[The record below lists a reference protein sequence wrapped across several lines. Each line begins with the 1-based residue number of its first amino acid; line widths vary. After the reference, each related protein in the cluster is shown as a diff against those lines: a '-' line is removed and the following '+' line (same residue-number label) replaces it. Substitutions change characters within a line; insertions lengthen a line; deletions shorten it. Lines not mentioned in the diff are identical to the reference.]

1 MKSFIQDLFGHQE
14 WADAELWKAVEACPG
29 ALDQED
35 ISKRFRHFHSTQYAY
50 LQLLRGEKADVRS
63 FISRFGDSVPIQ
75 TVKQN
80 AIETH
85 RELAKFLADLPESKL
100 EEKLFIPWFKDPT
113 FIVTTTQALVQV
125 AMHSQYHR
133 GQNATRLR
141 EVGGTPPTLDF
152 VLWIW
157 KGRPKAEWSSG
168 NDQSIDVREQI

>member
-50 LQLLRGEKADVRS
+50 HLLLRGEKADVRS
-63 FISRFGDSVPIQ
+63 FISRYGDSVPIQ
-75 TVKQN
+75 TVKPN
-80 AIETH
+80 
-85 RELAKFLADLPESKL
+85 S
-100 EEKLFIPWFKDPT
+100 
-113 FIVTTTQALVQV
+113 
-125 AMHSQYHR
+125 
-133 GQNATRLR
+133 TRLR
-141 EVGGTPPTLDF
+141 EVGGTPPTIDF

>member
-29 ALDQED
+29 ALGKED

-50 LQLLRGEKADVRS
+50 LLLLRGENPDVRN
-63 FISRFGDSVPIQ
+63 FISRYGEAVAIQ

-100 EEKLFIPWFKDPT
+100 EEKVFIPWFKDPT
-113 FIVTTTQALVQV
+113 FIVTTSQALVQV

-133 GQNATRLR
+133 GQNAMRLR
-141 EVGGTPPTLDF
+141 EVGGTPPTTDL

-157 KGRPKAEWSSG
+157 KGRPKAEWSIVSS
-168 NDQSIDVREQI
+168 Q

>member
-35 ISKRFRHFHSTQYAY
+35 ISKRFRHFHST
-50 LQLLRGEKADVRS
+50 
-63 FISRFGDSVPIQ
+63 
-75 TVKQN
+75 
-80 AIETH
+80 
-85 RELAKFLADLPESKL
+85 
-100 EEKLFIPWFKDPT
+100 WFKDPT
-113 FIVTTTQALVQV
+113 FIVTTTQALIQV

-141 EVGGTPPTLDF
+141 DVGGTPPTIDF

-157 KGRPKAEWSSG
+157 KGRPKAEWL
-168 NDQSIDVREQI
+168 VATA

>member
-14 WADAELWKAVEACPG
+14 WADAEMWKAVENCPG
-29 ALDQED
+29 ALDQGD
-35 ISKRFRHFHSTQYAY
+35 ISKRFRHFHSTQCGY
-50 LQLLRGEKADVRS
+50 LLLLRGEKVDMRS
-63 FISRFGDSVPIQ
+63 FISRYGDSIPIQ

-85 RELAKFLADLPESKL
+85 LELANFLAELPESKL

-113 FIVTTTQALVQV
+113 FIVTTAQALVQV

-133 GQNATRLR
+133 GQNATKLR
-141 EVGGTPPTLDF
+141 EAGGTPPTLDF

-157 KGRPKAEWSSG
+157 KGRPKAEWSIVNG
-168 NDQSIDVREQI
+168 Q